1 MDFDY
6 LYLRVL
12 KFLNFRPRSEKEVR
26 DYLKKKL
33 QKFPET
39 DASIIDLIVH
49 KLQQQKFL
57 NDVEFARMW
66 VRSRTEFKP
75 KGKYLV
81 KQELRQ
87 KGISPDIID
96 EVLGSDIRMQSEGE
110 LARDVLER
118 KKMKYEGMEPQERFA
133 KAGSFL
139 ARRGFSLDAI
149 RAAIDGVFGKM
160 V

>member
-1 MDFDY
+1 MDFDA
-6 LYLRVL
+6 LYLRTL
-12 KFLNFRPRSEKEVR
+12 KFLNFRPRSEKEIR
-26 DYLKKKL
+26 DYLKKKI
-33 QKFPET
+33 QKFNDI
-39 DASIIDLIVH
+39 DASIIDVIIH
-49 KLQQQKFL
+49 KLKEQRFL
-57 NDVEFARMW
+57 NDLEFAKMW

-87 KGISPDIID
+87 KGVSQDIID
-96 EVLGSDIRMQSEGE
+96 EVLGSDVRSQSEE
-110 LARDVLER
+110 DLAKDLLER
-118 KKMKYEGMEPQERFA
+118 KRKKYEAMDPMERFQ
-133 KAGSFL
+133 KAGSML